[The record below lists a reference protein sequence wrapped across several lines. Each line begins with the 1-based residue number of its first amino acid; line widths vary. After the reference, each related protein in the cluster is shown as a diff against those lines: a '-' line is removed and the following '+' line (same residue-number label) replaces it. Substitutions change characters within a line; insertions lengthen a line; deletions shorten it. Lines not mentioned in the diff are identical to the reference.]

1 MKLSSTFTRHFV
13 LGAIFG
19 AAALFGFG
27 VQKANGQTYQDRYY
41 DGYYGNSGYYG
52 QDRHHRKHEKRD
64 LKDHQR
70 HEREYYG
77 NSRALRQHQRQEKRQ
92 MKRHQRNER
101 RYYRDD
107 YYPYNY

>member
-1 MKLSSTFTRHFV
+1 MKLSSTLTKHLVF
-13 LGAIFG
+13 GAMFG
-19 AAALFGFG
+19 AAALFAFG
-27 VQKANGQTYQDRYY
+27 VQKANAQSYQDRYY
-41 DGYYGNSGYYG
+41 DGYGNSGYYS
-52 QDRHHRKHEKRD
+52 QDGHHRKNEKRD
-64 LKDHQR
+64 LKHHQR

-92 MKRHQRNER
+92 LKRHQRNER